1 MSEEEMISGKKQPD
15 DGDCAEAI
23 KSMTPLTGPVTSAL
37 VELPSELV
45 IMICSFLRPIRPMH
59 EVFENRESGDFS
71 TVYEML
77 QHEWRSVANLSVTNK
92 RLRNCIAN
100 SGILYRTIIVKGD
113 SFWRVV
119 SLLHS
124 LKDNPAIGPA
134 VRMLYMGLAYEVY
147 PKYGSTPPPQQYH
160 LDFVLKMARA
170 WNVQYPAA
178 LLSSTAP
185 IPSDNLDYEW
195 TSLLA
200 RVILAKMI
208 NIEEVGMRV
217 LNRIFRGTEPPSTSA
232 FKGLNLPKLR
242 AVAVRLENS
251 DYSPRLY
258 LRRGVFCHDFDLVV
272 DLSTVRNLYVEA
284 EGLCQHM
291 KLSLSHFSVPE
302 FQNLTNITLNASPV
316 NERELA
322 RMLDHCTFVSVF
334 RYIMSRRSSLALAP
348 ATVVQALQRRHARSL
363 RTLCIHYAFSLSLG
377 LWGLG
382 WGLGTISTLGSFTN
396 LESLWIDLESTSI
409 DDMNILHD
417 LAEGEAGNSSDPSW
431 YSPQPNHFFCT
442 LPRTLKRT
450 FFYGVCRKYENSV
463 DWLVSNKGWLS
474 FPELEEIALYCA
486 IRDTVDR
493 VGSNFSHGASRH
505 TYIQPSMWE

>member
-1 MSEEEMISGKKQPD
+1 
-15 DGDCAEAI
+15 
-23 KSMTPLTGPVTSAL
+23 
-37 VELPSELV
+37 
-45 IMICSFLRPIRPMH
+45 MH

-170 WNVQYPAA
+170 WNVQHPAA

-217 LNRIFRGTEPPSTSA
+217 LNRIFRGTEPRSTSA

-242 AVAVRLENS
+242 FEHRQKS
-251 DYSPRLY
+251 
-258 LRRGVFCHDFDLVV
+258 LRRSRGAM
-272 DLSTVRNLYVEA
+272 ST
-284 EGLCQHM
+284 H
-291 KLSLSHFSVPE
+291 VPE

-363 RTLCIHYAFSLSLG
+363 RTLCIHYA
-377 LWGLG
+377 GLG

-450 FFYGVCRKYENSV
+450 FFYGVSRKYENSV

-474 FPELEEIALYCA
+474 FPELEEIALYCV